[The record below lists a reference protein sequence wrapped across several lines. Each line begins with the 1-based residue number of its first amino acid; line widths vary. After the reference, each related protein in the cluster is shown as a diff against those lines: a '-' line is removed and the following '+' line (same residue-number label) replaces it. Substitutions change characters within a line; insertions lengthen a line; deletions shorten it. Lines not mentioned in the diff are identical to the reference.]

1 MKRLLTLLF
10 AFILLTATAVQADP
24 DLSAQLDLIAAGADT
39 WKQGIDFGQW
49 GYTAADLDGNGR
61 TEIIAATLQG
71 TGLYIY
77 FNIYE
82 VSEDGLSLTEIT
94 QDRPV
99 YDSAPDIM
107 METVPVFFDSESGL
121 RYYIFPDFVR
131 NGYAESWQSKR
142 AAYLENGVWKE
153 KMLGQQYITCTD
165 PEHCTSEFSDAD
177 GSPISEEAFNTLED
191 TCFEG
196 LEKGT
201 FTFRWNM
208 TDNETFAAMFPEALR
223 ASLEPISGPADEEP
237 VK

>member
-39 WKQGIDFGQW
+39 WKHDIDFGQW

-71 TGLYIY
+71 TGLYTY

-82 VSEDGLSLTEIT
+82 VSEDGLSLTEVT

-107 METVPVFFDSESGL
+107 METW
-121 RYYIFPDFVR
+121 R
-131 NGYAESWQSKR
+131 
-142 AAYLENGVWKE
+142 
-153 KMLGQQYITCTD
+153 
-165 PEHCTSEFSDAD
+165 
-177 GSPISEEAFNTLED
+177 
-191 TCFEG
+191 
-196 LEKGT
+196 KGT
-201 FTFRWNM
+201 GKTRKPCR
-208 TDNETFAAMFPEALR
+208 AMSWIPMR
-223 ASLEPISGPADEEP
+223 
-237 VK
+237 